1 MKFGKGFVSRF
12 ANKKRANMSNKEK
25 DIKEEEKLNNKA
37 TAEETTEQTAETEAT
52 ENTEAKENAE
62 AEAKEEQPEEPK
74 EKTTEELLAEAKAEI
89 EELKTKQLYKQAE
102 FENYRKRIMSEKAE
116 LILNG
121 GRKVLEAM
129 LPVIDDLERALGHMD
144 KAEDVQAV
152 KDGVELIHKKF
163 LQVMKAQGVT
173 PMEATGTD
181 FNTDFH
187 EAVTQFPAPTDD
199 LKGKVIDCTE
209 KGYMLNDTVLRFAKV
224 VVGI

>member
-1 MKFGKGFVSRF
+1 MVKIGKFFERCK
-12 ANKKRANMSNKEK
+12 ANQKNAKMSKQEQ
-25 DIKEEEKLNNKA
+25 DLKEEVKLN
-37 TAEETTEQTAETEAT
+37 AENAEQAT
-52 ENTEAKENAE
+52 ENTETVENNSE
-62 AEAKEEQPEEPK
+62 EEQAEEAPA
-74 EKTTEELLAEAKAEI
+74 EKTTEEKLADALAEI

-102 FENYRKRIMSEKAE
+102 FENFRRRVISEKAE

-129 LPVIDDLERALGHMD
+129 LPVVDDMERALAHMD

-152 KDGVELIHKKF
+152 KDGVDLIYKKF
-163 LQVMKAQGVT
+163 LSTLKAQGVT
-173 PMEATGTD
+173 PMEAQGAD

-209 KGYMLNDTVLRFAKV
+209 KGYMINDKVLRYAKV

>member
-1 MKFGKGFVSRF
+1 MVKIGKFFERCK
-12 ANKKRANMSNKEK
+12 ANQKNAKMSKQEQ
-25 DIKEEEKLNNKA
+25 DLKEEVKLN
-37 TAEETTEQTAETEAT
+37 AENAEQAT
-52 ENTEAKENAE
+52 ENTETVENNSE
-62 AEAKEEQPEEPK
+62 EEQAEEVPA
-74 EKTTEELLAEAKAEI
+74 EKTTEEKLADALAEI

-102 FENYRKRIMSEKAE
+102 FENFRRRVISEKAE

-129 LPVIDDLERALGHMD
+129 LPVVDDMERALAHMD

-152 KDGVELIHKKF
+152 KDGVDLIYKKF
-163 LQVMKAQGVT
+163 LSTLKAQGVT
-173 PMEATGTD
+173 PMEAQGAD

-187 EAVTQFPAPTDD
+187 EAVTQFPTPTDD

-209 KGYMLNDTVLRFAKV
+209 KGYMINDKVLRYAKV

>member
-1 MKFGKGFVSRF
+1 MSFVSRF
-12 ANKKRANMSNKEK
+12 IGKNKRTMSNKEK
-25 DIKEEEKLNNKA
+25 ETQNEEILKEENVNNETAKEQPEA
-37 TAEETTEQTAETEAT
+37 TVETTE
-52 ENTEAKENAE
+52 
-62 AEAKEEQPEEPK
+62 
-74 EKTTEELLAEAKAEI
+74 EKTTEELLAEAQAEI
-89 EELKTKQLYKQAE
+89 EELKTRQLYKQAE
-102 FENYRKRIMSEKAE
+102 FDNYRKRVMTEKAE

-129 LPVIDDLERALGHMD
+129 LPVIDDMERALAHMD

-152 KDGVELIHKKF
+152 KEGVELIHKKF
-163 LQVMKAQGVT
+163 IATMKAQGVT
-173 PMEATGTD
+173 AMEATGAD

-187 EAVTQFPAPTDD
+187 EAVTQFPAPTEE

>member
-1 MKFGKGFVSRF
+1 MVKIGKFFERRK
-12 ANKKRANMSNKEK
+12 ANQKNAKMSKQEQ
-25 DIKEEEKLNNKA
+25 DLKEEEKLN
-37 TAEETTEQTAETEAT
+37 AENAEQAT
-52 ENTEAKENAE
+52 ENTETVENNSE
-62 AEAKEEQPEEPK
+62 EEQAEEAPA
-74 EKTTEELLAEAKAEI
+74 EKTTEEKLADALAEI

-102 FENYRKRIMSEKAE
+102 FENFRRRVISEKAE

-129 LPVIDDLERALGHMD
+129 LPVVDDMERALAHMD

-152 KDGVELIHKKF
+152 KDGVDLIYKKF
-163 LQVMKAQGVT
+163 LSTLKAQGVT
-173 PMEATGTD
+173 PMEAQGAD

-209 KGYMLNDTVLRFAKV
+209 KGYMINDKVLRYAKV

>member
-1 MKFGKGFVSRF
+1 MVKIGKFFERRK
-12 ANKKRANMSNKEK
+12 ANQKNAKMSKQEQ
-25 DIKEEEKLNNKA
+25 DLKEEEKLN
-37 TAEETTEQTAETEAT
+37 AENAEQAT
-52 ENTEAKENAE
+52 ENTETVENNSE
-62 AEAKEEQPEEPK
+62 EEQAEEAPA
-74 EKTTEELLAEAKAEI
+74 EKTTEKKLADALAEI

-102 FENYRKRIMSEKAE
+102 FENFRRRVISEKAE

-129 LPVIDDLERALGHMD
+129 LPVVDDMERALAHMD

-152 KDGVELIHKKF
+152 KDGVDLIYKKF
-163 LQVMKAQGVT
+163 LSTLKAQGVT
-173 PMEATGTD
+173 PMEAQGAD

-209 KGYMLNDTVLRFAKV
+209 KGYMINDKVLRYAKV

>member
-1 MKFGKGFVSRF
+1 MS
-12 ANKKRANMSNKEK
+12 KKETTTN
-25 DIKEEEKLNNKA
+25 EEELKVDS
-37 TAEETTEQTAETEAT
+37 TAT
-52 ENTEAKENAE
+52 ENAEIGTSQNDEIKVESVEADVS
-62 AEAKEEQPEEPK
+62 EETPK
-74 EKTTEELLAEAKAEI
+74 EKTTEEKLADALAEI
-89 EELKTKQLYKQAE
+89 EELKTRQLYKQAE
-102 FENYRKRIMSEKAE
+102 FENYRKRVMAEKAD

-121 GRKVLEAM
+121 GKKVLEAM
-129 LPVIDDLERALGHMD
+129 LPVIDDLERALAHMD

-163 LQVMKAQGVT
+163 LTVMKSQGV
-173 PMEATGTD
+173 EAMDTNGAD

-187 EAVTQFPAPTDD
+187 EAVTQFPAPTDE